1 MAAVIEN
8 HQGMLSSLLNT
19 IYNKKLL
26 SSKEGRK
33 IIDCKGRHS
42 IAVIQMKSLAYLS
55 HCGGLHLQPFPIKLL
70 MGVWR
75 LFDKRLKD
83 SYSEQN
89 KFQWHSEKQVLM
101 NKTLRWWSTKVY
113 RWFGHAAHVDWFE
126 WHSPVW
132 VKKNK
137 TIIGFK
143 KEISCQEIYK

>member
-55 HCGGLHLQPFPIKLL
+55 LWRTPSPAFSYQIINGGL
-70 MGVWR
+70 
-75 LFDKRLKD
+75 
-83 SYSEQN
+83 E
-89 KFQWHSEKQVLM
+89 
-101 NKTLRWWSTKVY
+101 
-113 RWFGHAAHVDWFE
+113 
-126 WHSPVW
+126 
-132 VKKNK
+132 
-137 TIIGFK
+137 II
-143 KEISCQEIYK
+143 